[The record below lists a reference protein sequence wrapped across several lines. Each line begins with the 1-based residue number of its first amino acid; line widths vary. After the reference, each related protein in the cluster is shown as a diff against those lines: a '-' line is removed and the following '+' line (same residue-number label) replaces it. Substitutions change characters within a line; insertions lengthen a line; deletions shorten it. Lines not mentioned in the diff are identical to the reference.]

1 MPAPAIEIGWQIGR
15 IIITE
20 NSMEQLIGMWA
31 CLILSKLNSDETF
44 YAVFYM
50 VFAFL
55 FLLMYI
61 FVK

>member
-1 MPAPAIEIGWQIGR
+1 
-15 IIITE
+15 
-20 NSMEQLIGMWA
+20 MEQLIGMWA
-31 CLILSKLNSDETF
+31 CLILSKLNSDKTF